1 MTLKE
6 EMASVPMVIAEYGDR
21 RIRNAQNGKMRRMKL
36 VLSQSKA
43 IAENEM
49 RRMVKISLSSF
60 SKFVKILNSMRRS
73 FCNIFR
79 AP

>member
-36 VLSQSKA
+36 VLSRSKA

>member
-1 MTLKE
+1 MHL
-6 EMASVPMVIAEYGDR
+6 AVPMVIAEYGDR

-73 FCNIFR
+73 FCNIFC